1 MTEDVVAT
9 SLRSRA
15 DLLGRVQG
23 KAPGEDRQ
31 PAQHGPLGLG
41 EQPVA
46 PVHRRP
52 QCRLAGYGR
61 ARPCRQEV
69 ETVGQGLGD
78 PLHAHHA
85 HPGGGQLDG
94 KGDAVQREQMAATAG
109 ALPSVMAKF
118 GEAPARSANKRA
130 ASEASRAGCLGEL
143 VPRHR

>member
-1 MTEDVVAT
+1 MFGGVE
-9 SLRSRA
+9 
-15 DLLGRVQG
+15 G
-23 KAPGEDRQ
+23 KAAGEDRQ

-61 ARPCRQEV
+61 ARPCGQEV

-94 KGDAVQREQMAATAG
+94 KGDAVQVRTDG
-109 ALPSVMAKF
+109 
-118 GEAPARSANKRA
+118 
-130 ASEASRAGCLGEL
+130 
-143 VPRHR
+143 RHRRGVVVGYGEVRAHRPGPVGEQAGRLGSVKGRYAQASSSLRHR